1 MVKERPEK
9 PLLFMAEWLIKADK
23 AGAGPGT
30 PGNAEKG
37 AAAAAPQADGATAAD
52 QVQQYLCGSR

>member
-1 MVKERPEK
+1 MKDRPEK

-37 AAAAAPQADGATAAD
+37 TAAVATKADGVAAAD
-52 QVQQYLCGSR
+52 QV